1 MEKNQ
6 IREEQEVRT
15 VIIKGDRISRKQAE
29 VCQNLVIQVME
40 ILNRSGDKANLIRE
54 ILYFIKKYT
63 NCESVG
69 IRLKGEE
76 DFPYYEITGFSREFV
91 KAERSLCSRDKT
103 GNTIRDLEGNPALE
117 CMCGAVISAR
127 TKPSLPFF
135 TDGGSFWTNCTTD
148 LLVNTSEQDIQGIT
162 QNHCYGEGYESVAL
176 IPLRTEGEIFGLLQL
191 NDKKK
196 NMYNLEMIHCLEG
209 IGAGIGITFKNIHA
223 EEALKESEEKYRTLF
238 ETMTRG
244 VVYQNAEGYIISANP
259 AAEEILGLSLGQM
272 QGRESTDPIWI
283 SIHEDGSD
291 FPEETHPALVA
302 LKTKKKI
309 EDVVMG
315 VFNPKEKI
323 YRWIKITAVPHFRNG
338 EIEPSQVY
346 TTFEDITAI
355 KASEKAISEQEK
367 LEEVLEIA
375 GAVCHELS
383 QPMQALT
390 GFTQLLLMD
399 MEGGRNS
406 SDRITKIKG
415 QVERMGKITKKLI
428 GITRHETK
436 ESHQGK
442 IIDLNK
448 APELS
453 KIDE

>member
-1 MEKNQ
+1 
-6 IREEQEVRT
+6 
-15 VIIKGDRISRKQAE
+15 
-29 VCQNLVIQVME
+29 
-40 ILNRSGDKANLIRE
+40 
-54 ILYFIKKYT
+54 
-63 NCESVG
+63 
-69 IRLKGEE
+69 
-76 DFPYYEITGFSREFV
+76 
-91 KAERSLCSRDKT
+91 
-103 GNTIRDLEGNPALE
+103 
-117 CMCGAVISAR
+117 
-127 TKPSLPFF
+127 
-135 TDGGSFWTNCTTD
+135 
-148 LLVNTSEQDIQGIT
+148 
-162 QNHCYGEGYESVAL
+162 
-176 IPLRTEGEIFGLLQL
+176 
-191 NDKKK
+191 
-196 NMYNLEMIHCLEG
+196 
-209 IGAGIGITFKNIHA
+209 
-223 EEALKESEEKYRTLF
+223 
-238 ETMTRG
+238 
-244 VVYQNAEGYIISANP
+244 
-259 AAEEILGLSLGQM
+259 
-272 QGRESTDPIWI
+272 
-283 SIHEDGSD
+283 
-291 FPEETHPALVA
+291 
-302 LKTKKKI
+302 
-309 EDVVMG
+309 MG